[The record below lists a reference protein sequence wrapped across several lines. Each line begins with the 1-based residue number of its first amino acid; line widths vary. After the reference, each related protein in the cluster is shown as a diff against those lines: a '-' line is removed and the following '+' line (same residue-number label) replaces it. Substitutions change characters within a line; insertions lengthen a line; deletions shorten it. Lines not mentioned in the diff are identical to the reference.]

1 MATQQSSFDFFNNP
15 PEKGKPEGKAVV
27 SKGQEVAKVQ
37 EVQEVQEVEEVSM
50 GLKNASIVVDEKI
63 RELDFV
69 VKETVDAAII
79 KPVKKSTRGRIKLS
93 EMDMLVD
100 MVEVPEDAELFQ
112 KRYYSIGAV
121 SAMFKVNI
129 SLVRFWENEFD
140 ILKPKK
146 NAKGDRLFRPEDI
159 KNLQLIY
166 HLLREKKYT
175 IEGAKDFLKKNK
187 KAEESF
193 DVIDSLKK
201 MKAFLLEIK
210 SNL

>member
-1 MATQQSSFDFFNNP
+1 MATQQSSFDFFNTP
-15 PEKGKPEGKAVV
+15 PEKIHSVKETVDEKIQQI
-27 SKGQEVAKVQ
+27 QEVSLAEEKVNDK
-37 EVQEVQEVEEVSM
+37 ES
-50 GLKNASIVVDEKI
+50 SIVVDEKI
-63 RELDFV
+63 RELDLV
-69 VKETVDAAII
+69 VKDSLDAAKI
-79 KPVKKSTRGRIKLS
+79 KPAKKSSRGRIKLS

-100 MVEVPEDAELFQ
+100 LVAVPEDAILFQ

-193 DVIDSLKK
+193 EVIDSLKK
-201 MKAFLLEIK
+201 MKSFLLEIK